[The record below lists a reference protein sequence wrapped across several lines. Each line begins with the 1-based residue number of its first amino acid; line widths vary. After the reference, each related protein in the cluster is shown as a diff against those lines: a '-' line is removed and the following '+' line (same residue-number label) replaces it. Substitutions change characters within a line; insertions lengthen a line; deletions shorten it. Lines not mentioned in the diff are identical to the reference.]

1 MNSLTVCTLLTSVY
15 LAYQI
20 KQLFYTNRRLH
31 KQIHE
36 LRQMQHI
43 IKAELNE
50 IKNNGYYDD
59 SEEFW
64 EFELKKR
71 KFQNQIDKLNDT
83 VTSLQNAHYNYE
95 DLSTSQENLQK
106 EFKIMYR
113 DIKDDVARLNTLL
126 VNQPTPASSLIP
138 MAITEAS
145 D

>member
-20 KQLFYTNRRLH
+20 KQLFYINRRLH

-83 VTSLQNAHYNYE
+83 VASLQSAHYNYE
-95 DLSTSQENLQK
+95 YLSTSQENLQK
-106 EFKIMYR
+106 EFKNMYR
-113 DIKDDVARLNTLL
+113 DIKDDVARLNTLV
-126 VNQPTPASSLIP
+126 VNQPTLPISYPRTSS
-138 MAITEAS
+138 